1 MTNSLQPRFDRVT
14 SAIARVRETCDGSIV
29 DEQGEAELELAIDEL
44 DAALVAARTG
54 SYRPSQ
60 RDAIAALELAIDF
73 VRTNQGNGADA
84 RDLDHLI
91 QIGLDRLKR
100 MGL

>member
-1 MTNSLQPRFDRVT
+1 MPPSLPPRFDRLA

-29 DEQGEAELELAIDEL
+29 DEEGEADLELAIDEL
-44 DAALVAARTG
+44 DAALVAASTG
-54 SYRPSQ
+54 RYRPSQ

-73 VRTNQGNGADA
+73 VRTNQGNGADTG
-84 RDLDHLI
+84 DLDHLI
-91 QIGLDRLKR
+91 QIGLDRLRR